1 VLVPVLEDVLGWN
14 SARIRAYFSTHG
26 FALREWEKVR
36 TDTITLSAADAETAT
51 QSAAV

>member
-1 VLVPVLEDVLGWN
+1 MPRIAV
-14 SARIRAYFSTHG
+14 SRSRIRSRMRSFAANG

-36 TDTITLSAADAETAT
+36 TDTITLSAMGSDTAG

>member
-14 SARIRAYFSTHG
+14 SARIRSFFAANG

-36 TDTITLSAADAETAT
+36 TDTITLCPTGSDTAG
-51 QSAAV
+51 QSATV